1 MSQGEAM
8 SENEA
13 TEGGVIFEEL
23 STVRCY
29 IVDGGCGSER
39 ACKAPGVLLERG
51 RGASWRRSHMVSAAV
66 ASGRLG
72 SEEMRVGRPSTV
84 ERIITRREEL

>member
-23 STVRCY
+23 STVRCWVVAVREPARHLAY
-29 IVDGGCGSER
+29 CWSVAG
-39 ACKAPGVLLERG
+39 
-51 RGASWRRSHMVSAAV
+51 GASWRRSHMVSAAV

>member
-13 TEGGVIFEEL
+13 AEGGVVFEEL
-23 STVRCY
+23 SAVRGNV
-29 IVDGGCGSER
+29 VDGVVAVREPARRLAYCWRVAG
-39 ACKAPGVLLERG
+39 
-51 RGASWRRSHMVSAAV
+51 GASWRRSHMVSAAV